1 MKPVK
6 VFALLLA
13 MVVLVGGLVVA
24 CGTAASDTSCSSS
37 LPCSVST
44 NIN

>member
-6 VFALLLA
+6 VLALFLGL
-13 MVVLVGGLVVA
+13 VVLVGGLVVA
-24 CGTAASDTSCSSS
+24 CGTASDTSCNSS